1 MCGIVGLHLRDP
13 ELYPQLGSLVESMLC
28 QVVERGPDS
37 AGVAVYG
44 DRRRVPAGHAAV
56 SLLLPNATS
65 TWDLAASVRTALP
78 SAPELLMTEAGDTT
92 VVAAPVK
99 VDELVA
105 AVRGSNP
112 DATVVGSGTD
122 LTVYKGTGDPREL
135 AATYDLANAEGWQG
149 LAHTRMATESAVT
162 PEGCHPFSVGP
173 DQCLVH
179 NGSFANHATIRRELR
194 AAGHEF
200 DSENDSEVGARF
212 VADRLAQGEDLE
224 KALRLLCER
233 FDGFYTLLVT
243 SADGFAVVRDAI
255 ACKPAIIAE
264 TDRWVAMASE
274 FRALAGLPGIESAHL
289 YEPEPERV
297 YVWQR
302 SDSTGGATP

>member
-1 MCGIVGLHLRDP
+1 VCGIVGLHLRDP
-13 ELYPQLGSLVESMLC
+13 ALYPRLGRLLESMLC

-44 DRRRVPAGHAAV
+44 DRRRCPEGHAAV
-56 SLLLPNATS
+56 SVLDSPADLAARLPNALVS
-65 TWDLAASVRTALP
+65 P
-78 SAPELLMTEAGDTT
+78 AGDTT
-92 VVAAPVK
+92 VVAAPMGVEAL
-99 VDELVA
+99 VDTVRA
-105 AVRGSNP
+105 AAPEVR
-112 DATVVGSGTD
+112 VVGSGTD
-122 LTVYKGTGDPREL
+122 LTVYKGTGHPRAL
-135 AATYDLANAEGWQG
+135 AATYDLANAQGWQG

-179 NGSFANHATIRRELR
+179 NGSFANHATIRRDLQR
-194 AAGHEF
+194 DGVVF

-212 VADRLAQGEDLE
+212 VASRLAQGDDLD

-264 TDRWVAMASE
+264 TSAWVAMASE
-274 FRALAGLPGIESAHL
+274 FRALAELPGIEDARI

-297 YVWQR
+297 YAWTR
-302 SDSTGGATP
+302 